1 MKRFHLFRRNALL
14 QQIFSDQC
22 GTSFASHHAQI
33 GVGFLYNLFQA
44 NHVVAMSAAHDHKIS
59 ILVAVH
65 RVQPLFE
72 AVADH
77 PLRSGPSGSVRK
89 VRAVLQNCHVEAQQQ
104 SHTKQRH
111 AHMARATDDQ
121 LFLIAQAVAEHRLP
135 CQLLLA
141 TGTNFLRRFP
151 LFGEKAVFRM
161 LPEKPVFGEEGFCT
175 GMRAI
180 YDGQHALFLS
190 ILMFL

>member
-65 RVQPLFE
+65 CVQPLFE

-89 VRAVLQNCHVEAQQQ
+89 IRAVLQNRHIKAQQQ
-104 SHTKQRH
+104 RHTKQRH
-111 AHMARATDDQ
+111 AHMARAADHQ
-121 LFLIAQAVAEHRLP
+121 LLRFSQTVAEYRLP
-135 CQLLLA
+135 CQLLLPFGPDCPGLLPVFCEEA
-141 TGTNFLRRFP
+141 
-151 LFGEKAVFRM
+151 LFDS
-161 LPEKPVFGEEGFCT
+161 LPEKPVSGKKGFFPRM
-175 GMRAI
+175 GS
-180 YDGQHALFLS
+180 L
-190 ILMFL
+190 